1 MEQNIKMKNV
11 LEQKYKAV
19 LVCLILVVWVTAS
32 WFGTKQK
39 FESDLALMVASE
51 QKRTQ
56 VMSDDVAD
64 SIRRNLHYVAGV
76 PDTFEHALRVWKAVD
91 KFGPD
96 IVRTAH
102 PKELAIERWAADAA
116 LDDLNQYLTVIQG
129 SLGVDLIFVVN
140 ASGDAI
146 SASNWNK
153 DETPI
158 GTNYADRQWF
168 AEARNG
174 RRGMQYAMGKTTH
187 RAGLYF
193 SAPIMRNGRF
203 TGAIVAKV
211 ELQAL
216 SFLTRQADTY
226 VTDSNG
232 VIILAHDADMVM
244 KSVPG
249 AAVRKLSDAE
259 KHSIYQT
266 AAIPEL
272 NIESWQQHETLMRIN
287 DEAFPHVLTST
298 ALPEFGLTIH
308 AESDMPSFFALE
320 RERYSNFI
328 LFSVLGIAAILISFA
343 FFSLRRAKDI
353 ARESETR
360 LRLILES
367 ANCGIWGQTS
377 DGVCTFINAEA
388 AKLLGYEASELIG
401 KALHS
406 VVHHSHANGSAYPRS
421 DCPMFASGQDGIP
434 RVASNEVLWRKDGSS
449 FEVEYA
455 TSPIVF
461 EGYIEGAVVI
471 FNDVTERNQQ
481 ARQLEI
487 AKEKAE
493 AANRAKSDFL
503 ANMSHEIRTP
513 MNAVIGFSE
522 LAIESSSEEERSS
535 FLQHILD
542 SSKALLGILNDILD
556 FSKIEAQQMTL
567 ENGVFQLDVLLENLN
582 RMFTLRANEKGL
594 VFTTD
599 KAPDIPAL
607 LIGDQLRL
615 RQILTNLLGNSI
627 KFTSSGHVALSVSR
641 LDSVDGSVLLDFC
654 VKDTGIGMTPEQ
666 MESLFQPFQQA
677 DNSITRRF
685 GGTGLGLSISR
696 KLAQLMGGDISIQ
709 SEFGKG
715 SEFRLKVRLAVA
727 GKEEIASQVKLPD
740 ENISRSFASQNTENS
755 LQGKRILLVEDNRM
769 NQVLASRILDKFEVR
784 LDIASHGE
792 EAIRKLEGE
801 SYDVVLMDIQMPVMD
816 GLEATR
822 RIRLDERFKYLPIVA
837 MSAGVT
843 LDEQARCEEVGMTG
857 FIGKPIDAVE
867 LKKKLIELC
876 HLRSDLH

>member
-1 MEQNIKMKNV
+1 MKKV
-11 LEQKYKAV
+11 LEQKYKV
-19 LVCLILVVWVTAS
+19 MLVCLILVVWVAVS
-32 WFGTKQK
+32 WFGAKQE
-39 FESDLALMVASE
+39 FESDLAVMVVAE

-56 VMSDDVAD
+56 AMSDDVAD
-64 SIRRNLHYVAGV
+64 SIRRNLHYVAGI
-76 PDTFEHALRVWKAVD
+76 PEAFQYALRVWKAVD
-91 KFGPD
+91 KFGPA
-96 IVRTAH
+96 VARTNLS
-102 PKELAIERWAADAA
+102 KEQAMLRWKADTV
-116 LDDLNQYLTVIQG
+116 LGDLNNYLSVIQN
-129 SLGVDLIFVVN
+129 SLGVDMIFVVN

-153 DETPI
+153 AETPI
-158 GTNYADRQWF
+158 GTSYADRQWF

-174 RRGMQYAMGKTTH
+174 HHGMQYAMGRTTH

-193 SAPIMRNGRF
+193 STPIMRDGRF
-203 TGAIVAKV
+203 AGAIVAKV
-211 ELQAL
+211 ELKAL
-216 SFLTRQADTY
+216 SFLTRQADAY
-226 VTDSNG
+226 VADTNG
-232 VIILAHDADMVM
+232 VIILAHDDDMVM

-249 AAVRKLSDAE
+249 ATVSKLADAE
-259 KHSIYQT
+259 KRALYQT
-266 AAIPEL
+266 SAMPEL
-272 NIESWQQHETLMRIN
+272 HIESWQQHETLKRIN
-287 DEAFPHVLTST
+287 NEAFPHVLTAT
-298 ALPEFGLTIH
+298 ALPEFGLTIY
-308 AESDMPSFFALE
+308 AESDMPRFFALE
-320 RERYSNFI
+320 RERHSNFI
-328 LFSVLGIAAILISFA
+328 LFSVLGIAAVLIAFA
-343 FFSLRRAKDI
+343 FFSQRRAKDL
-353 ARESETR
+353 AHESEAS

-377 DGVCTFINAEA
+377 AGVCTFINTEA

-401 KALHS
+401 KALHA
-406 VVHHSHANGSAYPRS
+406 VVHHSRADGSDYPRS
-421 DCPMFASGQDGIP
+421 DCPMFASGQDGIA
-434 RVASNEVLWRKDGSS
+434 RVASDEVLWRKDGSS

-461 EGYIEGAVVI
+461 KGNIEGAVVI
-471 FNDVTERNQQ
+471 FNDVTERKQQ
-481 ARQLEI
+481 ARQLEV

-522 LAIESSSEEERSS
+522 LAIESSSEEDRRN

-567 ENGVFQLDVLLENLN
+567 ENSVFQLDALLENLN
-582 RMFTLRANEKGL
+582 KMFILRAQEKGL

-599 KAPDIPAL
+599 KAPDVPAL
-607 LIGDQLRL
+607 LLGDQLRL

-627 KFTSSGHVALSVSR
+627 KFTSSGHVTLAVSR

-666 MESLFQPFQQA
+666 IENLFQPFQQA

-696 KLAQLMGGDISIQ
+696 KLALLMGGNIAIQ

-715 SEFRLKVRLAVA
+715 SEFRLQVRLAVA
-727 GKEEIASQVKLPD
+727 GKEEIAAQVRSTA
-740 ENISRSFASQNTENS
+740 ENSTLSAPLRDTENS
-755 LQGKRILLVEDNRM
+755 LLGKRILLVEDNRM
-769 NQVLASRILDKFEVR
+769 NQVLATRILDKLEVR
-784 LDIASHGE
+784 LDIANHGE
-792 EAIRKLEGE
+792 EAIRKLGEE

-822 RIRLDERFKYLPIVA
+822 RIRLNERFKDLPIVA

-843 LDEQARCEEVGMTG
+843 LDEQARCEEVGMTA
-857 FIGKPIDAVE
+857 FVGKPIDSAE
-867 LKKKLIELC
+867 LKKKLLELVG
-876 HLRSDLH
+876 

>member
-1 MEQNIKMKNV
+1 MKQNIKSKNV
-11 LEQKYKAV
+11 LAQKYKAAW
-19 LVCLILVVWVTAS
+19 VCFFLVVWAAVS
-32 WFGTKQK
+32 WFGAKQK
-39 FESDLALMVASE
+39 FESNLAVMVASE
-51 QKRTQ
+51 QERTQ
-56 VMSDDVAD
+56 AMSDDVAD
-64 SIRRNLHYVAGV
+64 SIRRNLHYVAGI
-76 PDTFEHALRVWKAVD
+76 PDTFEHALRVWKTVD
-91 KFGPD
+91 RFGPD
-96 IVRTAH
+96 IARTVL
-102 PKELAIERWAADAA
+102 PREQAIERWKRDAV
-116 LDDLNQYLTVIQG
+116 LDDLNKYLTLIQN
-129 SLGVDLIFVVN
+129 SLGVDMIFVVN

-146 SASNWNK
+146 SASNW
-153 DETPI
+153 DTGETPI

-168 AEARNG
+168 IDARNG
-174 RRGMQYAMGKTTH
+174 HRGMQYAMGRTTH

-193 SAPIMRNGRF
+193 STPIMRNGRF
-203 TGAIVAKV
+203 AGAIVAKI

-216 SFLTRQADTY
+216 SFLTRQADAY
-226 VTDSNG
+226 VADANG
-232 VIILAHDADMVM
+232 VIILAHDNDIVM

-249 AAVRKLSDAE
+249 AAVHKLSDAE
-259 KHSIYQT
+259 KRSIYQT
-266 AAIPEL
+266 SEISEL
-272 NIESWQQHETLMRIN
+272 NIVPWQQYEALKRIN
-287 DEAFPHVLTST
+287 NEAFPHVLTAT
-298 ALPEFGLTIH
+298 ALPEFGLTIY
-308 AESDMPSFFALE
+308 AESDLPSFLALE
-320 RERYSNFI
+320 RERYSDFI
-328 LFSVLGIAAILISFA
+328 LFSVLGIAAILIAFA
-343 FFSLRRAKDI
+343 FFSQRQAKDL

-377 DGVCTFINAEA
+377 EGVCTFINAEA
-388 AKLLGYEASELIG
+388 AKLLGYDANELIG

-406 VVHHSHANGSAYPRS
+406 VVHHSRADGSNYPRS
-421 DCPMFASGQDGIP
+421 DCPMFASGQDGLP
-434 RVASNEVLWRKDGSS
+434 RVASDEVLWRKDGSL

-455 TSPIVF
+455 TSPIVLD
-461 EGYIEGAVVI
+461 GHIEGAVVI

-522 LAIESSSEEERSS
+522 LAIESSSEEDRHN

-567 ENGVFQLDVLLENLN
+567 ENSVFRLDVLLENLN
-582 RMFTLRANEKGL
+582 KMFTLRAREKGL
-594 VFTTD
+594 AFTIE
-599 KAPDIPAL
+599 KAADVPAL
-607 LIGDQLRL
+607 LVGDQLRL

-627 KFTSSGHVALSVSR
+627 KFTASGHVTLAVSR
-641 LDSVDGSVLLDFC
+641 RDSVDGSVLLDFC

-666 MESLFQPFQQA
+666 IETLFQPFQQA

-696 KLAQLMGGDISIQ
+696 KLALLMGGNINIQ

-715 SEFRLKVRLAVA
+715 SEFRLQVRLAIA
-727 GKEEIASQVKLPD
+727 DKEEIALQASASD
-740 ENISRSFASQNTENS
+740 ENGTPSVVSRDTENI
-755 LQGKRILLVEDNRM
+755 LRGMRILLVEDNRM
-769 NQVLASRILDKFEVR
+769 NQVLATRILDKFEVR
-784 LDIASHGE
+784 LDIANHGE
-792 EAIRKLEGE
+792 EAIRKIAEE
-801 SYDVVLMDIQMPVMD
+801 SYDAVLMDIQMPVMD

-822 RIRLDERFKYLPIVA
+822 RIRLDERFKDLPIVA

-857 FIGKPIDAVE
+857 FVGKPIDSAE

-876 HLRSDLH
+876 RVGAEQA